1 MRPESESAAANA
13 GKPVSQVRRAV
24 ALLREMIMTNK
35 LLPGS
40 NHLESELARLLGMSR
55 TPIHEAAILLEAQG
69 LVEVVP
75 RRGVRI
81 LPLSAGDMEEVYA
94 ILTELESLAA
104 HDLARDGLS
113 GAELKT
119 LRSHIAEME
128 SALAEEDR
136 HRWARADDLF
146 HRDLVAMGRN
156 RRLTAIVSTYWDQV
170 QRARL
175 LTLFMRPLP
184 VSSNVDHKA
193 LVDAIA
199 EGDAERARAIHREH
213 RLKAKRMMV
222 DLIARHG
229 LTAV

>member
-1 MRPESESAAANA
+1 MTLEDEFLGEGRP
-13 GKPVSQVRRAV
+13 VTQVRRAV
-24 ALLREMIMTNK
+24 ALLREMIISNK

-40 NHLESELARLLGMSR
+40 NHLESELAAMLRMSR
-55 TPIHEAAILLEAQG
+55 TPVHEAAILLETQG

-81 LPLSAGDMEEVYA
+81 LPLSAGDMEEIYA
-94 ILTELESLAA
+94 ILTELESLVA

-113 GAELKT
+113 KQQLTT
-119 LRSHIAEME
+119 LRSHIDEME
-128 SALAEEDR
+128 QALGQEDR
-136 HRWARADDLF
+136 QRWARADDLF

-156 RRLTAIVSTYWDQV
+156 CRLTAIVSTYWDQV

-184 VSSNVDHKA
+184 VSSDADHRA

-199 EGDAERARAIHREH
+199 EGDAERARAIHRQH
-213 RLKAKRMMV
+213 RLSAKRMMV